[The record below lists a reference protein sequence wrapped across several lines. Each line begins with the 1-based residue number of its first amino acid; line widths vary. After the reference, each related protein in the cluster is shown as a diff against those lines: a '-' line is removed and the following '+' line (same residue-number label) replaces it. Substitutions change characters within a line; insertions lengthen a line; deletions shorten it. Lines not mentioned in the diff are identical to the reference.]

1 MKVEVEATEWE
12 EEALGWK
19 GAAEGTKAGAEEEEV
34 VVGGL
39 KVAGGVAEKASGV

>member
-1 MKVEVEATEWE
+1 MEATEWE
-12 EEALGWK
+12 EEEEVLGWK
-19 GAAEGTKAGAEEEEV
+19 GAEEGTKAGAEEE